1 MNAHPLRFIPL
12 LTISVI
18 LIAGRPAFA
27 NSSTYNGNGNTGFG
41 GAVGAGNLKVSDDG
55 SGGFDFTFTLGD
67 SALNMGGN
75 DLVIYLDD
83 GAGGG
88 IGADTSGMTDAA
100 DGARSP
106 VSEYTTTGD
115 SGGAGRST
123 LNFGGLMNPQF
134 ALDLSISG
142 AGNNGGNSDIFKLVN
157 GGSLNFIDN
166 APASSGAS
174 SNGETYTVANGVMS
188 VDIPAVDFNLSAF
201 SGATLKF
208 AALEVSETGYSSNE
222 GTEGVSGNEGWGNT
236 QTITSVDTF
245 TVAVPEPSAVG
256 LVLCGGVAALLM
268 MRRSRPQRS

>member
-1 MNAHPLRFIPL
+1 MNVHPLRFIPL

-18 LIAGRPAFA
+18 LIAGRPASA
-27 NSSTYNGNGNTGFG
+27 KSSTYNGNGNTGFG
-41 GAVGAGNLKVSDDG
+41 GAVGDGSLQVSDDG
-55 SGGFDFTFTLGD
+55 SGGFDFTFTLGN
-67 SALNMGGN
+67 SAVNMGGN
-75 DLVIYLDD
+75 DLVIYLDN
-83 GAGGG
+83 GTGGG
-88 IGADTSGMTDAA
+88 IGTDTSGMTDAA

-134 ALDLSISG
+134 AVDLSISG
-142 AGNNGGNSDIFKLVN
+142 AGNNGGNSDIFHLEN
-157 GGSLNFIDN
+157 GGSMGFVDN
-166 APASSGAS
+166 AVANSSAS

-188 VDIPAVDFNLSAF
+188 VDIPAVDFGLSSF
-201 SGATLKF
+201 SGDTLKF

-222 GTEGVSGNEGWGNT
+222 GTMGVTGNFGWGNT
-236 QTITSVDTF
+236 QTMTSVDTF

-268 MRRSRPQRS
+268 RRQSRLVRS